1 MTAGYEPAEANPMM
15 RVSTSTGCWY
25 RLASILALGV
35 AAWSL
40 TGCDDEDSACVVS
53 AVHPFYTPQDLDS
66 DGAIVGAWK
75 YQDEVTFVFTP
86 GDNNILNVTVE
97 EEVEPEKRFTSR
109 FEGHLFRLGP
119 DSFLDLYPASV
130 PEGSEFY
137 LLHFFRCHTVAKV
150 DLSAGRLE
158 MRFVSPAWLASQIKE
173 GAVTIAHAK
182 SDEILLLTAT
192 TEEMQE
198 LLYLNASD
206 ENAFGEAVV
215 FERTGEEE
223 EQ

>member
-1 MTAGYEPAEANPMM
+1 MM

-150 DLSAGRLE
+150 DLSADRLE
-158 MRFVSPAWLASQIKE
+158 MKFVSAAWLSRQIKA
-173 GAVTIAHAK
+173 GTVSTSYAK
-182 SDEILLLTAT
+182 SGGVLLLTAT

-198 LLYLNASD
+198 LLSLNAS
-206 ENAFGEAVV
+206 GEETFEPALE
-215 FERTGEEE
+215 FERVRDEET
-223 EQ
+223 Q

>member
-1 MTAGYEPAEANPMM
+1 MP
-15 RVSTSTGCWY
+15 RFSSSRSRWY
-25 RLASILALGV
+25 QLPIILALGI

-53 AVHPFYTPQDLDS
+53 AVHPFYMPQDLDS

-75 YQDEVTFVFTP
+75 YEDEVTFVFTP

-97 EEVEPEKRFTSR
+97 EEEEPEKRFTSR
-109 FEGHLFRLGP
+109 FEGHLFRLGA

-137 LLHFFRCHTVAKV
+137 FLHFFRCHTVAKV
-150 DLSAGRLE
+150 DLSAGSLE
-158 MRFVSPAWLASQIKE
+158 MRFVSPAWLAKQIKA
-173 GAVTIAHAK
+173 GTVTIAHTK

-198 LLYLNASD
+198 LLYLNVSD
-206 ENAFGEAVV
+206 ENAFREAIV

-223 EQ
+223 AQ

>member
-1 MTAGYEPAEANPMM
+1 ML
-15 RVSTSTGCWY
+15 RFSSWTSRWY
-25 RLASILALGV
+25 RLAIILALGI

-75 YQDEVTFVFTP
+75 YEDEVTFVFAP

-97 EEVEPEKRFTSR
+97 EEEEPEKRFTSR

-137 LLHFFRCHTVAKV
+137 LLHFFRCHTVVKV

-158 MRFVSPAWLASQIKE
+158 MRFVSPAWLAKQIKA
-173 GAVTIAHAK
+173 GTVTIAHAK

-206 ENAFGEAVV
+206 ENAFREAIV

-223 EQ
+223 AQ